1 MSAGQLVQNSFKD
14 ITVHLALHAH
24 AKTIILLDSQL
35 HIVSQRSI
43 CREQMLG
50 YPVVCRAFTDN
61 DTLIQPI
68 PMFDTPP
75 IEIQSFP
82 GVITNL
88 DLSF

>member
-1 MSAGQLVQNSFKD
+1 MSAGQIVQNSFKD

-24 AKTIILLDSQL
+24 TLDSQL
-35 HIVSQRSI
+35 HIVSQRAI

-50 YPVVCRAFTDN
+50 YPMVCRAFTDN

-68 PMFDTPP
+68 PMVDTPP

-82 GVITNL
+82 EVITNL